1 MKVDL
6 DLPVARGW
14 SRQQWR
20 RVVSLAPRRSDW
32 ASVRWGRDLPSGLMV
47 GLVALPLALGFGV
60 SSGLGATAGLVTA
73 VVAGAV
79 AAIFGGSR
87 VQVSGPT
94 GAMTVVLVPI
104 IAAHGANGVL
114 VVGLMAGVVLI
125 GLGYAGAGRFIR
137 YVPVPVVEGFTLGI
151 AAIILLQQVPAA
163 LGVGAEGEKVLGQAA
178 GAVVAWASHP
188 MLASLLV
195 AAAVVAGVLGLAR
208 LRPGLP
214 WALVVVVLAT
224 VANAVLALGLAT
236 IGTIPAGL
244 PAPSLPT
251 IAMSDLDSL
260 LLPAVAVAALAA
272 LESLL
277 SATVSDAM
285 SVGQRH
291 DSDRELVGQ
300 GIANLAAPL
309 FGGIP
314 ATAAIART
322 AVNVRSGAVSRLASV
337 THAGVLLVIVLV
349 ASRWVALIPTAALAG
364 VLIATAVQM
373 VRVSSLGALLRS
385 SRGDAIVLVGTA
397 AATVLLDLVMAVLLG
412 LVMAGFFVLRQAAGS
427 ARLEE
432 VPLDDSDHSDEELA
446 LLDAHIVAYRID
458 GPIFFGAA
466 HDFLLELTEVSDVR
480 VVVLRM
486 ARVTVIDATG
496 ATVLADTISRL
507 EGRGITV
514 LLSGVQPQHERVLR
528 ELGVHDGL
536 AHENHL
542 FEKTPAAI
550 AHARV
555 HASRIAHDAGRPVDP
570 IDPDDPVGPRP
581 PDDPVDPMTPTG
593 RHTGEWPA

>member
-1 MKVDL
+1 MTAETEGSR
-6 DLPVARGW
+6 PRTWAREQW
-14 SRQQWR
+14 SRVR
-20 RVVSLAPRRSDW
+20 DLAPRRSDW
-32 ASVRWGRDLPSGLMV
+32 TSMRLGRDLPAGLMV

-60 SSGLGATAGLVTA
+60 SSGMGATAGLITA
-73 VVAGAV
+73 VVAGAL
-79 AAIFGGSR
+79 AAIFGGSK

-104 IAAHGANGVL
+104 IATHGANGVL
-114 VVGLMAGVVLI
+114 VVGLLAGLI
-125 GLGYAGAGRFIR
+125 LVGLGYAGAGRFIR

-163 LGVGAEGEKVLGQAA
+163 LGVHVEAEKVLGQAA
-178 GAVVAWASHP
+178 GAVGEWVSHP
-188 MLASLLV
+188 QWPSV
-195 AAAVVAGVLGLAR
+195 VVTAVVAGAVLVLAR
-208 LRPGLP
+208 VRPGVP

-224 VANAVLALGLAT
+224 VAGSLLSLGLET

-244 PAPSLPT
+244 PAPSLPA
-251 IAMSDLDSL
+251 IRLADLDAL

-277 SATVSDAM
+277 SATVADAM

-322 AVNVRSGAVSRLASV
+322 AVNVRSGASSRLAAV
-337 THAGVLLVIVLV
+337 AHAAVLLVIVLV
-349 ASRWVALIPTAALAG
+349 ASRWVGMIPTAALAG

-385 SRGDAIVLVGTA
+385 SRGDAIVLGSTA

-412 LVMAGFFVLRQAAGS
+412 LVMAGFFVLQQAARS

-432 VPLDDSDHSDEELA
+432 VPLDDTDHSDEERA
-446 LLDAHIVAYRID
+446 LLDEHIVAYRID

-486 ARVTVIDATG
+486 SRVTVIDATG

-507 EGRGITV
+507 EGRGISV
-514 LLSGVQPQHERVLR
+514 LLSGVKPEHERVLR
-528 ELGVHDGL
+528 ELGVHDQL
-536 AHENHL
+536 AHEKHL
-542 FEKTPAAI
+542 FATTPEAI
-550 AHARV
+550 QHARV
-555 HASRIAHDAGRPVDP
+555 HAARIAHQPAESPAP
-570 IDPDDPVGPRP
+570 GPR
-581 PDDPVDPMTPTG
+581 
-593 RHTGEWPA
+593 A

>member
-1 MKVDL
+1 MTLQL
-6 DLPVARGW
+6 DREGARARTV
-14 SRQQWR
+14 RQAR
-20 RVVSLAPRRSDW
+20 RVRALAPRRSDW
-32 ASVRWGRDLPSGLMV
+32 ASVRFGRDLPAGLMV

-60 SSGLGATAGLVTA
+60 SSGMGATAGLVTA

-79 AAIFGGSR
+79 AAVFGGSR

-104 IAAHGANGVL
+104 IATYGTHGVL
-114 VVGLMAGVVLI
+114 VVGLMAGLVLI
-125 GLGYAGAGRFIR
+125 ALGYAGAGRYIR

-151 AAIILLQQVPAA
+151 AAIIVLQQVPAA
-163 LGVGAEGEKVLGQAA
+163 LGVHAEGEKVLGQALQA
-178 GAVVAWASHP
+178 IGEWASHP
-188 MLASLLV
+188 LWPSVVV

-224 VANAVLALGLAT
+224 IANSALSLGIAT
-236 IGTIPAGL
+236 IGAVPAGL
-244 PAPSLPT
+244 SVPSVPSMAFSEL
-251 IAMSDLDSL
+251 SSL

-300 GIANLAAPL
+300 GLANLAAPL

-322 AVNVRSGAVSRLASV
+322 AVNVRSGAASRLAAL
-337 THAGVLLVIVLV
+337 THAAVLLGIVLV
-349 ASRWVALIPTAALAG
+349 ASRWVAMIPTAALAG
-364 VLIATAVQM
+364 VLVATAVQM

-385 SRGDAIVLVGTA
+385 SRGDAVVLIGTA

-412 LVMAGFFVLRQAAGS
+412 LVMAGFFVLRQAASS

-432 VPLDDSDHSDEELA
+432 VPLDESDHSDEEHA
-446 LLDAHIVAYRID
+446 LLDEHIVAYRID

-486 ARVTVIDATG
+486 SRVSVIDATG

-507 EGRGITV
+507 ESRGISV
-514 LLSGVQPQHERVLR
+514 LLSGVRPQHERILL
-528 ELGVHDGL
+528 ELGVYDGL
-536 AHENHL
+536 AHERHL
-542 FEKTPAAI
+542 FATTPGAI
-550 AHARV
+550 EHARV
-555 HASRIAHDAGRPVDP
+555 HAARVAHDPAAGAAEADRADP
-570 IDPDDPVGPRP
+570 ASPA
-581 PDDPVDPMTPTG
+581 G